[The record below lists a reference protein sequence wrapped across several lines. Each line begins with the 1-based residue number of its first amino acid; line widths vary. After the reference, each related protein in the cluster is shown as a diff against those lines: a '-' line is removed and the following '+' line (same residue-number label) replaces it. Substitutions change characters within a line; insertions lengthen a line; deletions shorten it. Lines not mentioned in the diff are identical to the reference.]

1 MCIRDRSLV
10 DQNGEKILP
19 HSFNRISNSCGD
31 FIYFDISRG
40 KEGFYF
46 PSLKKEVLYDGVQV
60 VFHDNASI
68 RWVRNDFKYAKFGF
82 INKEGKE
89 ITPIHF
95 ERVGHTQEGMVSVF
109 KDGKMGFIDES
120 GELKIPM
127 KFEDDGN
134 YKPKFENGVAYT
146 YLNGKYG
153 FINKKGETVAPFE
166 FEAIAYFEE
175 GVAIAYRNGKWEE
188 LIF

>member
-1 MCIRDRSLV
+1 M
-10 DQNGEKILP
+10 
-19 HSFNRISNSCGD
+19 
-31 FIYFDISRG
+31 
-40 KEGFYF
+40 
-46 PSLKKEVLYDGVQV
+46 
-60 VFHDNASI
+60 
-68 RWVRNDFKYAKFGF
+68 
-82 INKEGKE
+82 
-89 ITPIHF
+89 T
-95 ERVGHTQEGMVSVF
+95 SVF

-134 YKPKFENGVAYT
+134 YLPKFENGVAYA

-175 GVAIAYRNGKWEE
+175 GVAIAYRDGKWEE